1 MKNVRH
7 LLIIMLAGSMLLVSG
22 CSESFKNKLA
32 AGMAIA
38 PYFGSSSVV
47 VGTATRTSADKGT
60 RSLITVTVKDVQWKD
75 YEEKQLELLG
85 CLAAHDFLK
94 KLLPGE
100 AKNEEYIGIDL
111 EDAMNGTKELEYKV
125 ADLLALDEAITISS
139 RFYDVFKTESPA
151 GLVAIIDTTSIDNAA
166 ILEIAALSAN
176 LNKETDA
183 NARKMSIKGL
193 NTEEEMETG
202 EIAWQVQLV
211 ESIKGLEHRYL
222 VNVDKKTRKIIGISY
237 NTKKNE

>member
-1 MKNVRH
+1 
-7 LLIIMLAGSMLLVSG
+7 MLLVSG

-32 AGMAIA
+32 AGMSVAA
-38 PYFGSSSVV
+38 YFGSSNVV
-47 VGTATRTSADKGT
+47 VGTAMRTSADKGS
-60 RSLITVTVKDVQWKD
+60 RSLITLTIKDVAWQD
-75 YEEKQLELLG
+75 YDEKQLEMLG
-85 CLAAHDFLK
+85 CMAAHDFLK

-125 ADLLALDEAITISS
+125 ADLLQLDESIAIAN
-139 RFYDVFKTESPA
+139 RFYESFKSESPS
-151 GLVAIIDTTSIDNAA
+151 GLVAVFDTASIDNAA
-166 ILEIAALSAN
+166 ILEMTALSAS
-176 LNKETDA
+176 LNKEMDVNQRNVTV
-183 NARKMSIKGL
+183 KGL

-211 ESIKGLEHRYL
+211 ESVKGLEHRYL

-237 NTKKNE
+237 NTKKKE

>member
-1 MKNVRH
+1 MKNIRKF
-7 LLIIMLAGSMLLVSG
+7 LFTMLAGSMMLVSG
-22 CSESFKNKLA
+22 CSDSFKNKLA
-32 AGMAIA
+32 AGMSIA
-38 PYFGSSSVV
+38 PYFGASSVL

-75 YEEKQLELLG
+75 YEEKQLEMLG
-85 CLAAHDFLK
+85 CMAAHDFLK

-100 AKNEEYIGIDL
+100 AKNEQYIGIDL
-111 EDAMNGTKELEYKV
+111 EDAMNGTKEFEYKV

-139 RFYDVFKTESPA
+139 RFYDVFKSESAA
-151 GLVAIIDTTSIDNAA
+151 GLAAIIDTASIDNAA

-176 LNKETDA
+176 LNKELDA

-211 ESIKGLEHRYL
+211 EDIKGLEHRYL

-237 NTKKNE
+237 NTRKNE